1 MHSFNVSSQKYNRPM
16 KKLVLSVTLLICAL
30 ACSGLHAEELSF
42 RADAPSA
49 VVMGETFRLSYTINT
64 HGAKNFR
71 LGNITDFDVLSGPN
85 QSSSSSTS
93 IINGVRT
100 SSKTLT
106 FTCILR
112 PKQEGTFT
120 IPSATINVEGEQMT
134 SKELKVKVLPPD
146 QKGSQSQ
153 QQPSTSQGRGAS
165 TAQTDR
171 ISDDDLFIV
180 ATVNKKK
187 VYEQEA
193 ILLTYKIY
201 TTVNLTNVNGKM
213 PDLKGFHTQEVEMPK
228 GNREFELEHYKG
240 RNYRTI
246 VWSQYVLFPQQ
257 SGKLE
262 IPSIS
267 FEGTI
272 AQRVQSYDPFDA
284 FFNGGSN
291 YVNVQKTIR
300 TPKLTIDV
308 SPLPA
313 GKPTSYYGGVGSF
326 NVSSTISTTELKEN
340 EAVTLKLVIS
350 GTGNMKL
357 IKTPTVKFPADFE
370 SYDPKVDNKFTL
382 KAGGL
387 SGNKVIEYLAIP
399 RHAGNYTIP
408 SVEFSYFDVTS
419 GSYKTL
425 STPEYTLS
433 VARGDGSVGSA
444 PTGYVSKEE
453 LRLLGQDIRYID
465 LGEAK
470 YSVKGIC
477 LYGTMVYWLWYI
489 IPLIAFVTVVVVYR
503 KQAVENAN
511 IAQVKTRKASKV
523 ATRRL
528 KVAKQK
534 MHENNKA
541 VFYDELLKALW
552 GYLSD
557 KLSMPV
563 SELSK
568 DNISSKLTEC
578 QVSAE
583 LIDECVALVG
593 ECEFARYA
601 PSLSAG
607 SSQGLYGGGSAEEKV
622 YNRTAELMNKLEN
635 AIKR

>member
-1 MHSFNVSSQKYNRPM
+1 MKYRVLYVLLFLTTFAVSAVK
-16 KKLVLSVTLLICAL
+16 
-30 ACSGLHAEELSF
+30 AEELSF
-42 RADAPSA
+42 KASAPHA

-64 HGAKNFR
+64 HGAKGFR
-71 LGNITDFDVLSGPN
+71 VGNIEDFDVLSGPN

-106 FTCILR
+106 YTCILR
-112 PKQEGTFT
+112 PKSEGTFT
-120 IPSATINVEGEQMT
+120 IPAAVITVDGKQLQSE
-134 SKELKVKVLPPD
+134 ELTVKVLPPD
-146 QKGSQSQ
+146 QHGSQGQKSTQQGKGSASQSGQ
-153 QQPSTSQGRGAS
+153 IGA
-165 TAQTDR
+165 
-171 ISDDDLFIV
+171 DDLFIT

-201 TTVNLTNVNGKM
+201 TTVNLTNVTGKM
-213 PDLKGFHTQEVEMPK
+213 PDLKGFHTQEMEMPK
-228 GNREFELEHYKG
+228 GNREFELEHYNG

-262 IPSIS
+262 IPSIT
-267 FEGTI
+267 FEGTV

-284 FFNGGSN
+284 FFNGGSS
-291 YVNVQKTIR
+291 YVNIQKPLV

-313 GKPTSYYGGVGSF
+313 GKPATYYGGVGDFSI
-326 NVSSTISTTELKEN
+326 SSSISATELKED
-340 EAVTLKLVIS
+340 EALTLKLVIS

-357 IKTPTVKFPADFE
+357 LRTPEVKFPADFE
-370 SYDPKVDNKFTL
+370 VYDPKVDNKFTL
-382 KAGGL
+382 KASGL

-399 RHAGNYTIP
+399 RHGGNYTIP
-408 SVEFSYFDVTS
+408 SVEFSYFDVRS
-419 GSYKTL
+419 GAYKTL
-425 STPEYTLS
+425 STPEYVVH
-433 VARGDGSVGSA
+433 VAKGDGSTGSA

-453 LRLLGQDIRYID
+453 LRLLGQDIRYIQ
-465 LGEAK
+465 LGEVRYSAK
-470 YSVKGIC
+470 DDY
-477 LYGTMVYWLWYI
+477 LYGTMNYWLWFVC
-489 IPLIAFVTVVVVYR
+489 PFAAFLVIVVVYR
-503 KQAVENAN
+503 KQAVESAN
-511 IAQVKTRKASKV
+511 VAKQKTKKASKV

-528 KVAKQK
+528 KIAKQK
-534 MHENNKA
+534 MREGDKA
-541 VFYDELLKALW
+541 GFYDEVLKAIW

-557 KLSMPV
+557 KLNMPV

-568 DNISSKLTEC
+568 DNVSVKLAEC
-578 QVSAE
+578 HVPEALVAECME
-583 LIDECVALVG
+583 LIG

-601 PSLSAG
+601 PSLS
-607 SSQGLYGGGSAEEKV
+607 SVSESQLYDKAD
-622 YNRTAELMNKLEN
+622 ALMDSLEN

>member
-1 MHSFNVSSQKYNRPM
+1 M
-16 KKLVLSVTLLICAL
+16 
-30 ACSGLHAEELSF
+30 HAEEVTF
-42 RADAPSA
+42 TADAPNA
-49 VVMGETFRLSYTINT
+49 VVMGETFRLSYTVNT
-64 HGAKNFR
+64 HSVRNFR
-71 LGNITDFDVLSGPN
+71 VGNIVDFDVLSGPN

-100 SSKTLT
+100 SSKTIT
-106 FTCILR
+106 YTCILR
-112 PKQEGTFT
+112 PKREGTFT
-120 IPSATINVEGEQMT
+120 IPAATVTAEGKQMT
-134 SKELKVKVLPPD
+134 SKELTVKVLPPD
-146 QKGSQSQ
+146 QRAAQSQ
-153 QQPSTSQGRGAS
+153 QSGTQGRGAATS
-165 TAQTDR
+165 QTGQ
-171 ISDDDLFIV
+171 ISNDDLFIV

-201 TTVNLTNVNGKM
+201 TTVNLTNVSGKM

-257 SGKLE
+257 SGQLE
-262 IPSIS
+262 IPSIT
-267 FEGTI
+267 FEGTV
-272 AQRVQSYDPFDA
+272 AQRVQNYDPFEA
-284 FFNGGSN
+284 FFNGGSS
-291 YVNVQKTIR
+291 YVNVQKEIR

-308 SPLPA
+308 SPLPS
-313 GKPTSYYGGVGSF
+313 GKPASYYGGVGSF
-326 NVSSTISTTELKEN
+326 NISSTVSTTELKEN

-357 IKTPTVKFPADFE
+357 IKTPEVKFPADFE
-370 SYDPKVDNKFTL
+370 VYDPKVDNKFSL

-399 RHAGNYTIP
+399 RHGGNYTIP
-408 SVEFSYFDVTS
+408 PVEFSYFDVKS

-425 STPEYTLS
+425 TTPEYTLN
-433 VARGDGSVGSA
+433 VAKGSGTSGSA
-444 PTGYVSKEE
+444 PVGYVSKEE
-453 LRLLGQDIRYID
+453 LRLLGQDIRYIR
-465 LGEAK
+465 LGEAHYHAKGK
-470 YSVKGIC
+470 Y
-477 LYGTMVYWLWYI
+477 LYGTTDYWLWYI
-489 IPLIAFVTVVVVYR
+489 IPFAAFVLILVVYR

-511 IAQVKTRKASKV
+511 MAKVKTKKASKV

-534 MHENNKA
+534 MQQKDKA
-541 VFYDELLKALW
+541 GFYDEVLKALW
-552 GYLSD
+552 GYLGD

-568 DNISSKLTEC
+568 DNIAAKLAEC
-578 QVSAE
+578 QVSEE
-583 LIDECVALVG
+583 LIKECASLISD
-593 ECEFARYA
+593 CEFARYA
-601 PSLSAG
+601 PSLSGYAD
-607 SSQGLYGGGSAEEKV
+607 EKV
-622 YNRTAELMNKLEN
+622 YDKVATLMNRLEN

>member
-1 MHSFNVSSQKYNRPM
+1 MKQKIFFIIA
-16 KKLVLSVTLLICAL
+16 LLMGSL
-30 ACSGLHAEELSF
+30 ACHTVRAEELSF
-42 RADAPSA
+42 TASAPSA

-64 HGAKNFR
+64 HGARGFR
-71 LGNITDFDVLSGPN
+71 VGDIADFDILSGPN

-112 PKQEGTFT
+112 PKREGTFT
-120 IPSATINVEGEQMT
+120 IPAATITADGKQMT
-134 SKELKVKVLPPD
+134 SKELTVKVLPPD
-146 QKGSQSQ
+146 QQGSQQSGSQ
-153 QQPSTSQGRGAS
+153 QGRGATTSSS
-165 TAQTDR
+165 TGQ
-171 ISDDDLFIV
+171 ISNDDLFIR
-180 ATVNKKK
+180 ATVSKKK

-201 TTVNLTNVNGKM
+201 TTVNLTNVSGKM

-228 GNREFELEHYKG
+228 GNREFELEHYNG

-257 SGKLE
+257 SGQLE
-262 IPSIS
+262 IPSIA
-267 FEGTI
+267 FEGTV
-272 AQRVQSYDPFDA
+272 AQRVQSYDPFEA
-284 FFNGGSN
+284 FFNGGSS

-308 SPLPA
+308 SPLPS
-313 GKPTSYYGGVGSF
+313 GKPASYYGGVGSF
-326 NVSSTISTTELKEN
+326 NISSSISTTELKEN

-357 IKTPTVKFPADFE
+357 IKTPEVKFPADFE
-370 SYDPKVDNKFTL
+370 VYDPKVDNKFTL
-382 KAGGL
+382 KTSGL

-399 RHAGNYTIP
+399 RHGGNYTIP
-408 SVEFSYFDVTS
+408 PVEFSYFDVKS

-425 STPEYTLS
+425 TTPEYTLNVAKGSGSSSS
-433 VARGDGSVGSA
+433 VPV
-444 PTGYVSKEE
+444 GYVSKEE
-453 LRLLGQDIRYID
+453 LRLLGQDIRYIN

-470 YSVKGIC
+470 YHAKGEY
-477 LYGTMVYWLWYI
+477 LYGTTGYWLWYI
-489 IPLIAFVTVVVVYR
+489 IPFGVFILIIVVYR

-511 IAQVKTRKASKV
+511 IANVKTKKASKV

-534 MHENNKA
+534 MRENDKA
-541 VFYDELLKALW
+541 IFYDEVLKALW

-568 DNISSKLTEC
+568 DNISAKLADR
-578 QVSAE
+578 QVPEE
-583 LIDECVALVG
+583 LIGECVALVG

-601 PSLSAG
+601 PSLAG
-607 SSQGLYGGGSAEEKV
+607 ASSHGIYGKGSAEEV
-622 YNRTAELMNKLEN
+622 IYNRTAELMNKLEN

>member
-1 MHSFNVSSQKYNRPM
+1 M
-16 KKLVLSVTLLICAL
+16 KKLLLTITLLVSTVANYVR
-30 ACSGLHAEELSF
+30 AEELTF
-42 RADAPSA
+42 TADAPSA

-64 HGAKNFR
+64 HKAKNFR
-71 LGNITDFDVLSGPN
+71 VGNITDFDILMGPT

-100 SSKTLT
+100 SSRTLT

-112 PKQEGTFT
+112 PKKEGTYT
-120 IPSATINVEGEQMT
+120 IPAATIMAEDKQMT
-134 SKELKVKVLPPD
+134 SKELTVKVLPPD
-146 QKGSQSQ
+146 QRSSAASSSGSQTSRGS
-153 QQPSTSQGRGAS
+153 STSQSG
-165 TAQTDR
+165 Q
-171 ISDDDLFIV
+171 INDDDLFIV

-201 TTVNLTNVNGKM
+201 TTVNLTNVSGKM

-228 GNREFELEHYKG
+228 GNREFQLEHYKG

-257 SGKLE
+257 SGQLE
-262 IPSIS
+262 IPSIT

-272 AQRVQSYDPFDA
+272 AQRVQNYDPFEA
-284 FFNGGSN
+284 FFNGGNS

-300 TPKLTIDV
+300 TPRLTIDV

-313 GKPTSYYGGVGSF
+313 GKPASFCGGVGDFSI
-326 NVSSTISTTELKEN
+326 SSSISTTELKEN

-357 IKTPTVKFPADFE
+357 IKTPEVKFPADFDV
-370 SYDPKVDNKFTL
+370 YDPKVDNKFTL
-382 KAGGL
+382 KIGGQA
-387 SGNKVIEYLAIP
+387 GNKVIEYLAIP
-399 RHAGNYTIP
+399 RFGGNYTIP
-408 SVEFSYFDVTS
+408 PVEFSYFDVKS
-419 GSYKTL
+419 GAYQTL
-425 STPEYTLS
+425 KTPEYSLN
-433 VARGDGSVGSA
+433 VAKGNGSSSTSA
-444 PTGYVSKEE
+444 PVSYVSKEE
-453 LRLLGQDIRYID
+453 LRLLGQDIRYINLKNTD
-465 LGEAK
+465 
-470 YSVKGIC
+470 YRPKGKFFF
-477 LYGTMVYWLWYI
+477 GTIEYWLWYI
-489 IPLIAFVTVVVVYR
+489 VPFAAFLVIVIIYR

-511 IAQVKTRKASKV
+511 MAKVKTKKASKV

-534 MHENNKA
+534 MQQKDKA
-541 VFYDELLKALW
+541 GFYDEVLKALW

-568 DNISSKLTEC
+568 DNIATKLAEC
-578 QVSAE
+578 QVSGD
-583 LIDECVALVG
+583 LIEECANIIS

-601 PSLSAG
+601 PTLSGNADD
-607 SSQGLYGGGSAEEKV
+607 KV
-622 YNRTAELMNKLEN
+622 YDKVATLMNRLEN
-635 AIKR
+635 SIKR